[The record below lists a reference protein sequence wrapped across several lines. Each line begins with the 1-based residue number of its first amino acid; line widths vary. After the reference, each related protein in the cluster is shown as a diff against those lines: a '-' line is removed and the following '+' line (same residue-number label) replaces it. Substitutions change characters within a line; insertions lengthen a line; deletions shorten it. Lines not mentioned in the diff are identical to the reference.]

1 MLPLAP
7 LGHTSQH
14 TARHDMAG
22 RSQRRGAKG
31 GNADWAVC
39 VCPSCV
45 SVFNF
50 FLLTCSLSVNPCR
63 LPTYPNFVS
72 FICSLNW
79 VEWLSVWTDGSQRS
93 AANAASFHL
102 LQPVKTSVLSAAFS
116 TSVNPKKKI
125 YACEWL
131 RQRGSELGWITIA
144 FWEKQNV
151 EVNECSRENPS
162 VNGICHNYLVESTQK
177 TRY

>member
-102 LQPVKTSVLSAAFS
+102 LQPVKTSVLSAAFRHFS
-116 TSVNPKKKI
+116 ESEKENLCAWMTETERFW
-125 YACEWL
+125 AWL
-131 RQRGSELGWITIA
+131 DHHRLLRKA
-144 FWEKQNV
+144 
-151 EVNECSRENPS
+151 ECQS
-162 VNGICHNYLVESTQK
+162 
-177 TRY
+177 